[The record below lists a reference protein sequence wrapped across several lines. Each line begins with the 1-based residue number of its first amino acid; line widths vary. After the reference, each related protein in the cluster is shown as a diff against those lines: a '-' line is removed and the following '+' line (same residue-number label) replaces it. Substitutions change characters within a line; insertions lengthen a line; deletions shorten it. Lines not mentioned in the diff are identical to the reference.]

1 MTRILL
7 VDDHLMFA
15 TAIRFLLQSLA
26 PEVDA
31 VPVGSVQAALEQ
43 LDDDDGFDLVLL
55 DYIMPDVDGL
65 AGLAQIKVRHATI
78 NVAILSG
85 SSDPISVRK
94 ALAMGAMGW
103 VPKTMPG
110 SSLLQAIRL
119 MATGQKFFPP
129 ELLDDRPEPGLS
141 ERETQVADLLAMGL
155 SDKQIAD
162 RLSIQLGTVKVHV
175 KRVLKKANAA
185 NRTRF
190 ALMYQ
195 GR

>member
-15 TAIRFLLQSLA
+15 TAIRFLLQSVA
-26 PEVDA
+26 PDVDA
-31 VPVGSVQAALEQ
+31 VPVGSVQAALKQ
-43 LDDDDGFDLVLL
+43 LDDDDRFDLVLL
-55 DYIMPDVDGL
+55 DYMMPDVDGL
-65 AGLAQIKVRHATI
+65 TGLARIKAGHAAI
-78 NVAILSG
+78 NIAILSG
-85 SSDPISVRK
+85 SSDPVSVRR
-94 ALAMGAMGW
+94 ALSIGAVGW
-103 VPKTMPG
+103 VPKTMAG
-110 SSLLQAIRL
+110 ASLLHAIRL
-119 MATGQKFFPP
+119 MAAGEKFFPP
-129 ELLDDRPEPGLS
+129 ELLDDRPQAGLS

-162 RLSIQLGTVKVHV
+162 RLAIQLGTVKVHV
-175 KRVLKKANAA
+175 KRVLKKANAT